1 MTSKGIAQ
9 RLIAKYGQQD
19 ATAKVQD
26 KLKAIASVEFRA
38 GDAIF
43 VGRKRWRAIIAKH
56 TARQLLWNAVQN
68 HLTRA

>member
-9 RLIAKYGQQD
+9 RLIAKHGQPD

-26 KLKAIASVEFRA
+26 RIDSIAGLQAYFTTPE
-38 GDAIF
+38 
-43 VGRKRWRAIIAKH
+43 H
-56 TARQLLWNAVQN
+56 TAALLAYRMLWTAVEN

>member
-43 VGRKRWRAIIAKH
+43 VGRKRWGAMLAKH
-56 TARQLLWNAVQN
+56 TARKMLWTAVGN
-68 HLTRA
+68 HLNNP

>member
-9 RLIAKYGQQD
+9 RLIAKHGQQD

-26 KLKAIASVEFRA
+26 KLEAIASVEFRA
-38 GDAIF
+38 GDLRF
-43 VGRKRWRAIIAKH
+43 LGPRRWREALAKH
-56 TARQLLWNAVQN
+56 TARKMLWTAVGN

>member
-9 RLIAKYGQQD
+9 RLIAKHGP
-19 ATAKVQD
+19 ATASAKVQD
-26 KLKAIASVEFRA
+26 KLKAIASIEFRA

-43 VGRKRWRAIIAKH
+43 FGRKRWGAIIAKH
-56 TARQLLWNAVQN
+56 TARKLLWTAVQN